1 MRTNRVMSLHWVL
14 LVVVIL
20 QCASANPVGPT
31 GPIIEAEGW
40 TPVRS
45 SQVKQNTHYQT
56 MKQNGYQ

>member
-1 MRTNRVMSLHWVL
+1 MRLNRVISLYLVL

-45 SQVKQNTHYQT
+45 SQVKQNIHYQT
-56 MKQNGYQ
+56 VKNS

>member
-45 SQVKQNTHYQT
+45 SQVKQNIHH
-56 MKQNGYQ
+56 

>member
-1 MRTNRVMSLHWVL
+1 MRLNRVISLQLVL
-14 LVVVIL
+14 LVVIFL

-45 SQVKQNTHYQT
+45 SQVKQNTHY
-56 MKQNGYQ
+56 